1 MCHERIFFNHNQ
13 LLGYIIEKKI
23 VFILILFFS
32 LQHFA
37 QNKSNLEI
45 IYSLLNQSV
54 INISNNLIQDGNNA
68 INLEFDNAKY
78 FSVLKPAVI
87 DYFQQKNI
95 SISNSTKDSSIDLNY
110 FIEDIKVDYPNT
122 FRDGIFG
129 KYLAERKIN
138 LKGNYF
144 LIQNDKVGQV
154 NAFEYSNLDTI
165 PYNEIPSLENIAYTF
180 TTSKIPEE
188 PFFSSL
194 LEPVIVVGASAV
206 AIYLFF
212 TVRSN

>member
-1 MCHERIFFNHNQ
+1 M
-13 LLGYIIEKKI
+13 
-23 VFILILFFS
+23 
-32 LQHFA
+32 
-37 QNKSNLEI
+37 EI

-68 INLEFDNAKY
+68 INLDFDNSTY
-78 FSVLKPAVI
+78 FSVLKPTVI

-95 SISNSTKDSSIDLNY
+95 SISNSKKDSLISLNY
-110 FIEDIKVDYPNT
+110 FIEDIRVNYSNT
-122 FRDGIFG
+122 FRDGLFG

-138 LKGNYF
+138 LKGSYF
-144 LIQNDKVGQV
+144 LNQNDKVGQV
-154 NAFEYSNLDTI
+154 NAFEFSNIDTI
-165 PYNEIPSLENIAYTF
+165 PYNEISSLENIAYTF
-180 TTSKIPEE
+180 TTSKMPEE

-194 LEPVIVVGASAV
+194 LEPVIVVGASAI